1 MNHPQSPV
9 KANNAKAQMEQRLAN
24 GEFGMPPD
32 FNKVNDA
39 WSQLVEQGTKTVYN
53 QVCPLWIKEGL
64 KDPSQKV
71 LFECN
76 MTREQVIIPAGVKM
90 LVLKTPLPK
99 KTGTQP
105 DANMVYVT
113 EEY

>member
-1 MNHPQSPV
+1 M
-9 KANNAKAQMEQRLAN
+9 AQRQAN
-24 GEFGMPPD
+24 GEFGDPQTPD
-32 FNKVNDA
+32 VNKVHDA
-39 WSQLVEQGTKTVYN
+39 WSQLLEQGPKQVFH

-64 KDPSQKV
+64 TDPSKKV

-76 MTREQVIIPAGVKM
+76 MTREEVIIPARVKL
-90 LVLKTPLPK
+90 LVLKTQLPK
-99 KTGTQP
+99 KTGSQP